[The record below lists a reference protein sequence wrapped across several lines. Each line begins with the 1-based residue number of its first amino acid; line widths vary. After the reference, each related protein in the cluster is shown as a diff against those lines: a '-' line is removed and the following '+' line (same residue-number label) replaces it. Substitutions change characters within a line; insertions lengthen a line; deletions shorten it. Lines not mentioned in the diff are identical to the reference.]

1 LIAEFSIFYLI
12 HSGFRAGQTNF
23 TPDNLIHRRGLEP
36 RAKEDPMRIGNT
48 THFFVL
54 SFCLLCALS
63 VSGLAQSNGALRGA
77 VTIGDTGKPAH
88 NVLVTIIQLRRSV
101 ETDEKG
107 AYEFQNVP
115 AGRYDITA
123 HLDLAPD
130 VVKTV
135 QITAGNVTTA
145 DFRIE
150 LSAVR
155 EQVTITAT
163 GREETTFNS
172 IQSVTV
178 VGSQELAK
186 KNPVSLGEALDF
198 ELGVAKR
205 SFGPGTSR
213 PVVRGF
219 DGDRVLVLQD
229 GQRIGALGFQ
239 SGDHAEALDLLSLDR
254 VEVVKGPAT
263 LLYGSS
269 AIGGVVNAVSAHESA
284 HEGLRGYITG
294 IGATNNYQ
302 GGGSAGIEYGKGNW
316 LVWGNG
322 GGQRAGDYNTPLGRV
337 TNSFTRD
344 GNGSGGFGYFG
355 KGWFSS
361 DFSYDNRKYG
371 IPFDASEVEPETVF
385 LTPRRASLE
394 VKGGYRDLDSF
405 ASSGQFSFAYND
417 YKHNEVEAGT
427 GEIGTAFRNDTYLYR
442 GVFDERR
449 TKRLSGSFGFWGMH
463 RDYES
468 IGAESLTPPT
478 TQSAFALFGLQSIN
492 LERAALQFGGRF
504 EHNGY
509 NPAGLDE
516 RSFKGFSGAAGLRV
530 PIGGGAAFVANYT
543 HSHRAPAL
551 EELYNNGPHP
561 GNVAFE
567 IGNPDL
573 ERESSDGIDLG
584 LRHSSRRAR
593 AEANFFYYHINNFI
607 FLAPTGEIE
616 DGLPVANYAQGDS
629 RFIGTEARLD
639 VGLTGALWLLSSIDY
654 VNAELKE
661 TETPLP
667 RIPPLRA
674 RVGFEIFHKGF
685 RFNPELVMAR
695 DQDRLFTLET
705 RTAGYAAVNVTASY
719 TIARQHWA
727 QTISVNAFNLND
739 RLYFNHLS
747 FIKGFAPEIGRGVRL
762 VYTIRFF

>member
-1 LIAEFSIFYLI
+1 M
-12 HSGFRAGQTNF
+12 
-23 TPDNLIHRRGLEP
+23 
-36 RAKEDPMRIGNT
+36 KIGNT
-48 THFFVL
+48 ARHF
-54 SFCLLCALS
+54 ALS
-63 VSGLAQSNGALRGA
+63 SGLLLSLVASGLAQSNVALRGV
-77 VTIGDTGKPAH
+77 VTIGGTEKPVH
-88 NVLVTIIQLRRSV
+88 NVRVTIIQLKRSV

-107 AYEFQNVP
+107 AYEFQNIP
-115 AGRYDITA
+115 PGSYDVTA

-135 QITAGNVTTA
+135 QVTAGNVATA
-145 DFRIE
+145 DFQIE

-155 EQVTITAT
+155 EQLTITAT
-163 GREETTFNS
+163 GSEETTFNS

-205 SFGPGTSR
+205 SFGPGTAR

-239 SGDHAEALDLLSLDR
+239 SGDHAEPLDLLSLDR

-284 HEGLRGYITG
+284 HEGLRGYFTG
-294 IGATNNYQ
+294 IGATNSYQ

-337 TNSFTRD
+337 TNSFTRY

-355 KGWFSS
+355 KGWFSA
-361 DFSYDNRKYG
+361 DFNYDNRKYG
-371 IPFDASEVEPETVF
+371 IPFDASEEEPEVVF
-385 LTPRRASLE
+385 LTPRRASLQM
-394 VKGGYRDLDSF
+394 KGGFRDLDSF
-405 ASSGQFSFAYND
+405 INGGQFSFAYNN
-417 YKHNEVEAGT
+417 YKHDEVEADT
-427 GEIGTAFRNDTYLYR
+427 GEIGTAFRNNSYLYR
-442 GVFDERR
+442 GVFEERR
-449 TKRLSGSFGFWGMH
+449 ASWLSGSFGFWGMH

-468 IGAESLTPPT
+468 IGEEAITPPT
-478 TQSAFALFGLQSIN
+478 TQNAFALFTLQTIN
-492 LERAALQFGGRF
+492 FERAALQFGGRF

-509 NPAGLDE
+509 NPSGLTP
-516 RSFKGFSGAAGLRV
+516 RSFNGFSGAAGIRV
-530 PIGGGAAFVANYT
+530 PLGGGAAFVANYT
-543 HSHRAPAL
+543 HSYRAPAL

-561 GNVAFE
+561 GNVSFE

-573 ERESSDGIDLG
+573 ERESSDGIDLS
-584 LRHSSRRAR
+584 LRHSSGRMR

-607 FLAPTGEIE
+607 FLAPTGDVD

-629 RFIGTEARLD
+629 RFVGTEARLD
-639 VGLTGALWLLSSIDY
+639 VGLTNYLWLLSSLDY
-654 VNAELKE
+654 VNAELKD

-667 RIPPLRA
+667 RIPPLRG
-674 RVGFEIFHKGF
+674 RVGFEAFYKGF
-685 RFNPELVMAR
+685 RFSPEVVMAR
-695 DQDRLFTLET
+695 DQNRLFPLET
-705 RTAGYAAVNVTASY
+705 RTAGYATVNLTASY
-719 TIARQHWA
+719 TIARQHTA

-739 RLYFNHLS
+739 KLYFNHLS